1 MSFQDT
7 SRSISALLGDALLQL
22 GGLVQNE
29 VRLARA
35 ELSQKVSQAGTGI
48 AFLGAAAV
56 VMIPALVMLLIGF
69 ALWLAQNGF
78 SPAASH
84 LTAAAAGAVVSV
96 VLAMIGMNCLKSE
109 KLAPKVTMKELGRDV
124 ASVKEMMK

>member
-35 ELSQKVSQAGTGI
+35 ELSQKVSQAGTGV
-48 AFLGAAAV
+48 AFLGVAAV

-78 SPAASH
+78 SPPTSH
-84 LTAAAAGAVVSV
+84 LIAAAAGAVVSV
-96 VLAMIGMNCLKSE
+96 VLGLIGMNCLKSE

-124 ASVKEMMK
+124 ASVKEMLK

>member
-1 MSFQDT
+1 M
-7 SRSISALLGDALLQL
+7 
-22 GGLVQNE
+22 
-29 VRLARA
+29 ARTRERESKRK
-35 ELSQKVSQAGTGI
+35 ELPMAGKLDGKTI
-48 AFLGAAAV
+48 AFLVAAAV

-124 ASVKEMMK
+124 ASVKEMIK